1 MGRFFLISFRKQLK
15 YNNKMKQ
22 LFETEELIGKT
33 IKKAINPDSN
43 DEKMFLFFED
53 ETFCILERHW
63 DCVEISENEFSL
75 IPNNWNH
82 DLLFELEIINE
93 SKYSELKESIEKERE
108 VERKKQDLEMLKKL
122 QEKYGSV
129 SF

>member
-1 MGRFFLISFRKQLK
+1 
-15 YNNKMKQ
+15 MKQ

-33 IKKAINPDSN
+33 IKKAINPDN
-43 DEKMFLFFED
+43 RDEKMFLFFED

-63 DCVEISENEFSL
+63 DCVEISENEFDL

-82 DLLFELEIINE
+82 DLLFELGIIDE
-93 SKYSELKESIEKERE
+93 SKFLELNAVLEKNRE
-108 VERKKQDLEMLKKL
+108 EERKKQDLEMLKKL

-129 SF
+129 S